1 MYCILYTSIYIYTCI
16 YIYICNQQL
25 QPAASCVLL
34 MCVIDVCYRCVLSM
48 CVIDVCYW
56 CVLLM
61 CVIDVCVTDMPLY
74 TDVRPLIITFLF
86 LFLRVFIHIVLYLGI
101 DSVPSEGQT
110 IHIWRYIH
118 AVLNCIALYF
128 PIFNKVELC
137 LVS

>member
-34 MCVIDVCYRCVLSM
+34 MCVIDVS
-48 CVIDVCYW
+48 
-56 CVLLM
+56 
-61 CVIDVCVTDMPLY
+61 VTDMPLY

-110 IHIWRYIH
+110 IHI
-118 AVLNCIALYF
+118 
-128 PIFNKVELC
+128 
-137 LVS
+137 